1 MYFLTCRKN
10 KVILGW
16 SAKSGCSHIKRIF
29 RYLAYNQNISD
40 HNAIHSATY
49 NHLPGNISEY
59 TIILVVRNPY
69 TRLVSGFREKYNP
82 DPNSSGTCYKMWNID
97 KTLTFSNFVDEIVK
111 KNWTVIHEHH
121 FVPHISEAY
130 QKRIESHD
138 KLFVYDLANINY
150 QQFETLF
157 KKTIPQELLDYRG
170 GHENTR
176 TDISEKYVYDDEIS
190 TYNQFVIHTKYFYS
204 DEILAKV
211 NEFYKDD
218 FELFNRLG
226 FNYTI

>member
-10 KVILGW
+10 KVIIGW

-29 RYLAYNQNISD
+29 RYLAYNQNIND

-49 NHLPGNISEY
+49 NHLPGDISEY

-82 DPNSSGTCYKMWNID
+82 DPNSSGTCHKMWNID
-97 KTLTFSNFVDEIVK
+97 KPLTFSNFVDEIVK
-111 KNWTVIHEHH
+111 KKWTVIHKHH

-130 QKRIESHD
+130 QKRIEQHN
-138 KLFVYDLANINY
+138 KLFVYDIANIDY
-150 QQFETLF
+150 KQIETLF

-170 GHENTR
+170 GHENKR
-176 TDISEKYVYDDEIS
+176 TDILEKYVYNDEIS
-190 TYNQFVIHTKYFYS
+190 TYNNFIVNTKYFYNDDIIS
-204 DEILAKV
+204 KV
-211 NEFYKDD
+211 NDFYKDD

-226 FNYTI
+226 FNYTL